1 MSLSS
6 SQKSGPAASRTLPG
20 EESTVINGVLTQS
33 CWGIQEVIGTA
44 GPLGSGL
51 GYVASMQ
58 MKDEGPGWQV
68 CSVAASTKQGSSWL
82 GTPGLPA
89 GLGVMQGNQESPQE
103 RPNLGPSPE

>member
-33 CWGIQEVIGTA
+33 CWGIQEIIGTA

-68 CSVAASTKQGSSWL
+68 CSVAASTV
-82 GTPGLPA
+82 PGIQLA
-89 GLGVMQGNQESPQE
+89 GDTWA
-103 RPNLGPSPE
+103 PSRAWSHAR